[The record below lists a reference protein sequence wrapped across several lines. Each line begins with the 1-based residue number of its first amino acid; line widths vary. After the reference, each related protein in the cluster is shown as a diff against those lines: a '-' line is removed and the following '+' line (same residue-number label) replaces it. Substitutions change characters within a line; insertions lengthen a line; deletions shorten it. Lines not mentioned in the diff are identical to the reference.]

1 MGRGL
6 LAALVAACL
15 AVRAFGT
22 EPAVVSGALV
32 VEAGQVSVEVTIE
45 PGWHVNAHEPKDQF
59 LVPTTLDVVAPRGV
73 TVGPVQYPPAVERV
87 LAFSAGKPMALY
99 EGQVRVS
106 ASLSGTPAVGA
117 TPLHARLRYQ
127 ACDDSRCLPPK
138 TLELVATG
146 PVAPATGGGAS
157 GSASTENPIATWIA
171 RWGWGVTF
179 LLVALVGVTLNLTPC
194 VYPLIGVTVAFFGGR
209 TGHDAGR
216 AILHA
221 LLYVLGICLTFSA
234 LGVAAALTGSL
245 FGAALQRPIVLGT
258 LALLMATLALANF
271 GLYTI
276 RVPSGVMQFAGRAG
290 EGAAGALFMGATMG
304 IVAAP
309 CIGPVVAWMLLYVG
323 AQQSAMLGFAL
334 FFALGLGLGA
344 PYVVLAIAAGRLRQL
359 PRGGPWLEWVER
371 ALGFLLLGAA
381 LHFATPLLPGSGV
394 RVAWAS
400 LLVAAGV
407 VLGFR
412 GDTGG
417 GTFTAL
423 RRVAGVA
430 LLVVGVQGF
439 LVEEPGPPIAWAP
452 FSDGALADASAS
464 CRPVLI
470 DFMAEWCLPCREMDH
485 TTFRNKTV
493 VDATAGF
500 TMLRADV
507 TAEDARSTELLQRFH
522 VPGVPTL
529 VLLGG
534 DGRERKRLVGYV
546 GPDDMTDALRATSAD
561 RAQCG

>member
-6 LAALVAACL
+6 LAALVVACL
-15 AVRAFGT
+15 AAAARGAEPTVVR
-22 EPAVVSGALV
+22 GALV
-32 VEAGQVSVEVTIE
+32 LDAGRVSVDVTIE
-45 PGWHVNAHEPKDQF
+45 PGWHVNAHQPKDEF
-59 LVPTTLDVVAPRGV
+59 LVPTTLEVVAPPGV
-73 TVGPVQYPPAVERV
+73 TVGPIEYPPAVDRV
-87 LAFSAGKPMALY
+87 LAFSGGKPMALY
-99 EGQVRVS
+99 EGHVHVS
-106 ASLSGTPAVGA
+106 APLSGTPAAGA
-117 TPLHARLRYQ
+117 RPLRARLRYQ
-127 ACDDSRCLPPK
+127 ACDDSRCLPPR
-138 TLELVATG
+138 TLELVATSAAA
-146 PVAPATGGGAS
+146 PVTGGGAS
-157 GSASTENPIATWIA
+157 GGAAADNPIATWIA

-216 AILHA
+216 AVRHA

-258 LALLMATLALANF
+258 LAALMAALALANF
-271 GLYTI
+271 GVYTI

-323 AQQSAMLGFAL
+323 AQQSVVLGFAL
-334 FFALGLGLGA
+334 FFALGVGLGA
-344 PYVVLAIAAGRLRQL
+344 PYVALALAAGRLRTL

-381 LHFATPLLPGSGV
+381 LHFATPLLPGTVV
-394 RVAWAS
+394 RAAWAL

-412 GDTGG
+412 GETGS

-423 RRVAGVA
+423 RRGAGVA
-430 LLVVGVQGF
+430 LVLVGLRGILAQ
-439 LVEEPGPPIAWAP
+439 ESGPPIAWAP
-452 FSDGALADASAS
+452 FSEGALADASAS

-485 TTFRNKTV
+485 TTFRNRSV
-493 VDATAGF
+493 VEATAGF
-500 TMLRADV
+500 TLLRADV

-534 DGRERKRLVGYV
+534 DGRERRRLVGYV
-546 GPDDMTDALRATSAD
+546 GPDDMADALRSTSAD
-561 RAQCG
+561 KAQCG